1 MPISN
6 FDFPGV
12 TLEQVFTQNM
22 DSPTP
27 ALGTCVIGHRDLCH
41 PASTVLG
48 TYNGW
53 RTTGDAS
60 PSEVTL
66 SNAIATGNVIT
77 DPDKIKVTFA
87 GTSIKGILPAT
98 TVPTGDWAL
107 KAGTEKQYDVTVGG
121 TVKPGGEEGVN
132 VLGTIG
138 TAGITRGCM
147 VRVVGTGEDSG
158 KWYDAPV
165 TSVVEAPLPDD
176 SDTTATCKFTIDMSG
191 ADFTPDTSGSLV
203 FHRILEREDY
213 FVEKDF
219 GTGYTI
225 DVAGAYPVLGIPAG
239 IATPSSS
246 LTAGGSAIDATLEGA
261 NVMVKYY
268 EGTEDRIGS
277 VLMFTSVADI
287 KGELGVPCKDNPEA
301 AAVFSAL
308 VESAN
313 SVTYYTR
320 AADES
325 AIAYQDAMEV
335 LENNNSIYNIVPA
348 TADAAIADACT
359 ALAESQSANKE
370 SRCRRVVW
378 YGVPATE
385 AFKAASNYSARASL
399 AIAQKKEK
407 TNFYSYRL
415 RWVWCNG
422 LISFNGEDVTDYPFI
437 AAAAA
442 AGLRSGEDPWRPL
455 SQIPLSTVDVSA
467 GQIGATGPMPISYL
481 RALGA
486 EGFWL
491 LSKNRN
497 GETITMKQMT
507 AAASNNINIDEDSIV
522 ANADEV
528 CLGIVNVGD
537 NLVGR
542 TNINSTTLS
551 LIEDTIYTRL
561 TMRTANAR
569 NDLVGP
575 QLTGFTIRRVYQ
587 DPVARDH
594 VYADVDIYPPKPF
607 NKLSMTVAVI

>member
-1 MPISN
+1 M
-6 FDFPGV
+6 
-12 TLEQVFTQNM
+12 
-22 DSPTP
+22 
-27 ALGTCVIGHRDLCH
+27 
-41 PASTVLG
+41 
-48 TYNGW
+48 
-53 RTTGDAS
+53 
-60 PSEVTL
+60 
-66 SNAIATGNVIT
+66 
-77 DPDKIKVTFA
+77 
-87 GTSIKGILPAT
+87 
-98 TVPTGDWAL
+98 
-107 KAGTEKQYDVTVGG
+107 
-121 TVKPGGEEGVN
+121 
-132 VLGTIG
+132 
-138 TAGITRGCM
+138 
-147 VRVVGTGEDSG
+147 
-158 KWYDAPV
+158 
-165 TSVVEAPLPDD
+165 
-176 SDTTATCKFTIDMSG
+176 
-191 ADFTPDTSGSLV
+191 
-203 FHRILEREDY
+203 
-213 FVEKDF
+213 
-219 GTGYTI
+219 
-225 DVAGAYPVLGIPAG
+225 
-239 IATPSSS
+239 
-246 LTAGGSAIDATLEGA
+246 
-261 NVMVKYY
+261 
-268 EGTEDRIGS
+268 
-277 VLMFTSVADI
+277 ADI

-348 TADAAIADACT
+348 TTDAAIVDACT

-378 YGVPATE
+378 YGVPVTE

-422 LISFNGEDVTDYPFI
+422 LISFNGEDITDYPFI
-437 AAAAA
+437 AAAAT

-455 SQIPLSTVDVSA
+455 SQIPLSAVDVSA
-467 GQIGATGPMPISYL
+467 GQIGAIGPMPISYL
-481 RALGA
+481 RQLGA

-491 LSKNRN
+491 LSKNRT

-528 CLGIVNVGD
+528 CLGIMNVGD

-594 VYADVDIYPPKPF
+594 VYVDVDIYPPKPF